1 VITVTTLKS
10 LLELKESDNYQR
22 DFNALREQVLPLM
35 NQLAKENAE
44 LRKASEEK
52 PLSETEWP
60 KDLTPHPANPQV
72 PVRETGRNGK
82 KWKHY
87 CEQIEKAMFLDD
99 LREVILEMFNQGFLD
114 TDVLDAVFCT
124 VKKGRRISVHNY
136 NGVFTI
142 DNKA

>member
-1 VITVTTLKS
+1 MTTLKG
-10 LLELKESDNYQR
+10 LLELKESDDYQR
-22 DFNALREQVLPLM
+22 DFNALREQVLPML

-44 LRKASEEK
+44 LKRTSEDQ

-87 CEQIEKAMFLDD
+87 CEQMESAQFIDE
-99 LREVILEMFNQGFLD
+99 LREVALEMFNQGFLD
-114 TDVLDAVFCT
+114 TDVMDAVFYT

-136 NGVFTI
+136 NGVFMI

>member
-1 VITVTTLKS
+1 MTTLKG
-10 LLELKESDNYQR
+10 LLELKESDDYER
-22 DFNALREQVLPLM
+22 DFNALREQVLPML

-44 LRKASEEK
+44 LKRTSEDQ

-60 KDLTPHPANPQV
+60 QDLTPHPANPQV

-87 CEQIEKAMFLDD
+87 CEQMESAQFIGE
-99 LREVILEMFNQGFLD
+99 LRDVALEMFNQGFLD

-124 VKKGRRISVHNY
+124 VKKGRRISVQNY
-136 NGVFTI
+136 NGVFMI

>member
-1 VITVTTLKS
+1 MTTLKG
-10 LLELKESDNYQR
+10 LLELKESDDYQR
-22 DFNALREQVLPLM
+22 DFNALREQVLPML

-44 LRKASEEK
+44 LKRTSEDQ

-87 CEQIEKAMFLDD
+87 CEQMESAQFIDE
-99 LREVILEMFNQGFLD
+99 LREVALEMFNQGFLD
-114 TDVLDAVFCT
+114 TDVMDAVFCT
-124 VKKGRRISVHNY
+124 VKKVRRISVHNY
-136 NGVFTI
+136 NGVFMI